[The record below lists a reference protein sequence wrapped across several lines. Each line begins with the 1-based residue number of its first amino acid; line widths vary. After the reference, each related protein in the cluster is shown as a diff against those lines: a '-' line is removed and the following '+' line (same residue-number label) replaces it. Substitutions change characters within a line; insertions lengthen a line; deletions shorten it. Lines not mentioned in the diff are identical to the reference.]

1 MGRRRKWGFSWS
13 WRRASGYSAAKGRL
27 SRRLGVPLTR
37 AGRQRKVG
45 ASLGCSV
52 LILAVSLFAA
62 ATGAC
67 RPDGGPKVW
76 DWPKEKA
83 ATDGPICL
91 EVGHLTGEADAP
103 AWELGLVVTNTKTGE
118 SEPTRGA
125 RFVGVTV
132 ADDRGG
138 NIPFKQLPQTPHNL
152 SFDRRPDAKAKFVV
166 IQFGRHP
173 DRSGLSMTIPAATVR
188 GLTART
194 SHYRKTVP

>member
-103 AWELGLVVTNTKTGE
+103 AGVGLGADGVDGGVGWYSARRSKPNTTPSSTDPTIIPETNFATAFTH
-118 SEPTRGA
+118 
-125 RFVGVTV
+125 VGS
-132 ADDRGG
+132 
-138 NIPFKQLPQTPHNL
+138 P
-152 SFDRRPDAKAKFVV
+152 
-166 IQFGRHP
+166 
-173 DRSGLSMTIPAATVR
+173 
-188 GLTART
+188 
-194 SHYRKTVP
+194 